1 VRGAGELRGVRGL
14 LVSGVFLARLGVG
27 VPGLCLCLGA
37 CFAGWEPLEAIK
49 LLEQPEPWVPGVRRP
64 RRRRSVFSVFGGLL
78 RELEE
83 RLAEVEDEMERVFR
97 RALAESGSA
106 GPYIYGIRITIG
118 PGGVPRAG
126 EFGGTTRGRRG
137 RPLIKEEAEPLV
149 DVIERGGEV
158 WVVADLP
165 GVPKENI
172 DVRVTERTVTIRA
185 RSGGRRYH
193 KVVELPAEVVPESAR
208 ASYKNGV
215 LEIRLKKKGG
225 SEEKGFKVQI
235 E

>member
-1 VRGAGELRGVRGL
+1 MFGVL
-14 LVSGVFLARLGVG
+14 
-27 VPGLCLCLGA
+27 
-37 CFAGWEPLEAIK
+37 
-49 LLEQPEPWVPGVRRP
+49 
-64 RRRRSVFSVFGGLL
+64 GGLL

-97 RALAESGSA
+97 KALAEGRSESVGS
-106 GPYIYGIRITIG
+106 YIYGIRITMG
-118 PGGVPRAG
+118 PGGVPRVG
-126 EFGGTTRGRRG
+126 EPGGTARRRRG
-137 RPLIKEEAEPLV
+137 RPPVKEEAEPLV

-165 GVPKENI
+165 GVPKENV

-185 RSGGRRYH
+185 RGGRRRYH
-193 KVVELPAEVVPESAR
+193 KVVELPAEVAPESAR

-215 LEIRLKKKGG
+215 LEVRLKKKSGG
-225 SEEKGFKVQI
+225 EEKGFKVQV